1 MTDTLATLSPHDT
14 PPPPPPLAPRRLL
27 AKLLQFPH
35 R

>member
-14 PPPPPPLAPRRLL
+14 PPLAPRRLL